1 MISTQNMNYDP
12 REALQRFYA
21 GQSVAMDTFRNQTQA
36 AKENAQDGSNPNAP
50 KRIGTSQGVMGMAGV
65 TGNQNPFTMPVGGQS
80 NALYGGMNQMLVN
93 PQIPQAQGSPLMGYL
108 NQFYS
113 SAR

>member
-1 MISTQNMNYDP
+1 MISAQNMNYDP

-36 AKENAQDGSNPNAP
+36 AQANAQDGSNPNSP
-50 KRIGTSQGVMGMAGV
+50 KRIGTPQGVISMARF
-65 TGNQNPFTMPVGGQS
+65 TGNQNPYTPPVGGES
-80 NALYGGMNQMLVN
+80 NA
-93 PQIPQAQGSPLMGYL
+93 LMGYL

-113 SAR
+113 PAQPFGL

>member
-1 MISTQNMNYDP
+1 MISAQSMNYDP

-36 AKENAQDGSNPNAP
+36 AQANA
-50 KRIGTSQGVMGMAGV
+50 
-65 TGNQNPFTMPVGGQS
+65 
-80 NALYGGMNQMLVN
+80 
-93 PQIPQAQGSPLMGYL
+93 LMGYL

-113 SAR
+113 SAKPFGL